1 MKVLIADDERATQRV
16 LETLLEKHGYEVVLA
31 SNGEEAL
38 AILEREDAPDLVIL
52 DWLMPD
58 VDGIEICR
66 RVREWNKERYSYI
79 IMLTAK
85 TAKEDFVL
93 GLDAGMDDYLSKPFH
108 PDELRARVRVGER
121 MLALQEQLRIQATRD
136 HLTGILNRGT
146 VIEIAQRELAQAA
159 RKGEYTALVLGDIDS
174 FKQVNDTHGHLAG
187 DALLCEIAK
196 RLAGRLRVYDVL
208 GRYGGEEFLILL
220 PGCDGATAGKV
231 AEDLR
236 GAVASAPVSTEAG
249 ELSITMSF
257 GFAAVRPT
265 ASTKWEDLVRAADDA
280 LYRAKRAG
288 RNRVAGV
295 AAQDDQQPG
304 KRRNKSD
311 GGTGRS

>member
-31 SNGEEAL
+31 RNGEEAL

>member
-1 MKVLIADDERATQRV
+1 LKVLIADDELATQRV

-31 SNGEEAL
+31 RNGREAL
-38 AILEREDAPDLVIL
+38 DLLEREDAPDLVIL

-66 RVREWNKERYSYI
+66 RVREWKKERYSYI

-85 TAKEDFVL
+85 TATEDFVL

-121 MLALQEQLRIQATRD
+121 MLALHEQLRIQATRD

-159 RKGEYTALVLGDIDS
+159 RKGEYAALVFGDIDS

-187 DALLCEIAK
+187 DAILCETSK
-196 RLAGRLRVYDVL
+196 RLAARLRAYDVL

-220 PGCDGATAGKV
+220 PSCDGATAGKV

-236 GAVASAPVSTEAG
+236 DAVASAPVSTEAG

-257 GFAAVRPT
+257 GFVAVQPT
-265 ASTKWEDLVRAADDA
+265 ASTKWEDLVRAADEA

-288 RNRVAGV
+288 RNRVAGP
-295 AAQDDQQPG
+295 APEDDQQPG
-304 KRRNKSD
+304 KRRK
-311 GGTGRS
+311 

>member
-1 MKVLIADDERATQRV
+1 LKVLIADDERATQRV

-31 SNGEEAL
+31 RNGEEAL